1 MESLN
6 RAVFNREE
14 NKVFNLLTITGRYKI
29 VGSQSIPHIKYKSD
43 FDLLEYFNTLDVGKY
58 PQQILKIFQKK
69 FERAS
74 KDPNMFITDFKC
86 GEDDSGEPLRWTKQ
100 TIKKGSQVV
109 GGKEYKFSDVL
120 LEKSII
126 KMDIIAFIDGI
137 ATEFS
142 EMYYF
147 TLNGYQNYDEK
158 PIEKIYQ
165 EILDDGREY
174 LKEGNVM
181 KALKRVYA
189 SLNLLDKQPAIRK
202 ILVEFFNGHTGW
214 LNSVKNDI
222 DTLKT
227 LTENKFRKPPRD
239 KVKENIAL
247 IQQKLVNCPE
257 KRLKEVAINE
267 LEEIKNKVSLKQMPN
282 RLDEIREY
290 IQRQVNKESH
300 EFVEKHPRIKS
311 FF

>member
-1 MESLN
+1 METLN
-6 RAVFNREE
+6 RSVYSREE

-58 PQQILKIFQKK
+58 PQQILKLFQKK

-74 KDPNMFITDFKC
+74 KDPNIFITDFKC
-86 GEDDSGEPLRWTKQ
+86 GEDDKGEPLRWTKQ

-109 GGKEYKFSDVL
+109 GGKEYKFTDVL
-120 LEKSII
+120 LQKSVI

-158 PIEKIYQ
+158 PIEKIYE
-165 EILDDGREY
+165 EILEDGREY
-174 LKEGNVM
+174 LKQGNVM

-189 SLNLLDKQPAIRK
+189 SLNLLDKEKPLRQM
-202 ILVEFFNGHTGW
+202 LVKFFNGHTGW

-239 KVKENIAL
+239 KVKHNISL
-247 IQQKLVNCPE
+247 IQQKLVDCPE

-267 LEEIKNKVSLKQMPN
+267 LEEVKNKVSLKQMPK

-290 IQRQVNKESH
+290 IQQQVNKESH
-300 EFVEKHPRIKS
+300 EFVEKHPKLKS

>member
-1 MESLN
+1 METLN
-6 RAVFNREE
+6 RSVYSREE

-74 KDPNMFITDFKC
+74 KDPNIFITDFKC
-86 GEDDSGEPLRWTKQ
+86 GEDDKGEPLRWTKQ

-109 GGKEYKFSDVL
+109 GGKEYKFVDVL
-120 LEKSII
+120 LQKSII

-137 ATEFS
+137 ATEFT

-147 TLNGYQNYDEK
+147 TLNGYQNYDNK
-158 PIEKIYQ
+158 PIEKIYE
-165 EILDDGREY
+165 EILEDGREY
-174 LKEGNVM
+174 LKQGNVM

-189 SLNLLDKQPAIRK
+189 SLNLLDKEKPIRK
-202 ILVEFFNGHTGW
+202 MLVEFFNGHTGW

-239 KVKENIAL
+239 KVKDNISL
-247 IQQKLVNCPE
+247 IQQKLTNCPD

-267 LEEIKNKVSLKQMPN
+267 LEEIKNKVSLKQMPK

-290 IQRQVNKESH
+290 IQQKVNKESH
-300 EFVEKHPRIKS
+300 EFVEKHPKLKS

>member
-1 MESLN
+1 METLN
-6 RAVFNREE
+6 RSVYSREE

-58 PQQILKIFQKK
+58 PQQILKIFQNK

-74 KDPNMFITDFKC
+74 KDPNIFITDFKC
-86 GEDDSGEPLRWTKQ
+86 GENDKGEPLRWTKQ

-109 GGKEYKFSDVL
+109 GGKEYKFTDVL
-120 LEKSII
+120 LQKSVI

-158 PIEKIYQ
+158 PIEKIYE
-165 EILDDGREY
+165 EILEDGREY

-189 SLNLLDKQPAIRK
+189 SLNLLDKEKPLRQ
-202 ILVEFFNGHTGW
+202 ILVKFFNGHTGW

-227 LTENKFRKPPRD
+227 LTENNFRKPPRD
-239 KVKENIAL
+239 KVKHNISL
-247 IQQKLVNCPE
+247 IQQKLTNCPE

-267 LEEIKNKVSLKQMPN
+267 LEEIKNKVSLKQMPK

-290 IQRQVNKESH
+290 IQQQVNKESH
-300 EFVEKHPRIKS
+300 EFVEKHPKLKS

>member
-1 MESLN
+1 METLN
-6 RAVFNREE
+6 RSVYSREE
-14 NKVFNLLTITGRYKI
+14 DKIFNLLTITGRYKI

-58 PQQILKIFQKK
+58 PQQILKIFQDK

-74 KDPNMFITDFKC
+74 KDPNVFITDFKC
-86 GEDDSGEPLRWTKQ
+86 GEDDKGEPLRWTKQ
-100 TIKKGSQVV
+100 TIKKGRQVV
-109 GGKEYKFSDVL
+109 GGKEYKFIDIIL
-120 LEKSII
+120 QKSVI

-147 TLNGYQNYDEK
+147 TLNGYKNYDNK

-165 EILDDGREY
+165 EILEDGREY

-189 SLNLLDKQPAIRK
+189 SLNLLDKEKPLRQM
-202 ILVEFFNGHTGW
+202 LVKFFNGHTGW

-227 LTENKFRKPPRD
+227 LTENKFRKPPRE
-239 KVKENIAL
+239 KVKHNISL
-247 IQQKLVNCPE
+247 IQQKLVDCPE

-267 LEEIKNKVSLKQMPN
+267 LEEIKNKVSLKQMPK

-290 IQRQVNKESH
+290 IQQQVNRESH
-300 EFVEKHPRIKS
+300 EFVEKNPKLKS
-311 FF
+311 YF